1 VAACAL
7 CFNPENMPNKEFLEE
22 INDSKKI
29 TEKKRE
35 KLYEQLIAMSV

>member
-1 VAACAL
+1 
-7 CFNPENMPNKEFLEE
+7 MPSSEFLAR

-35 KLYEQLIAMSV
+35 KLYEELIAMSV